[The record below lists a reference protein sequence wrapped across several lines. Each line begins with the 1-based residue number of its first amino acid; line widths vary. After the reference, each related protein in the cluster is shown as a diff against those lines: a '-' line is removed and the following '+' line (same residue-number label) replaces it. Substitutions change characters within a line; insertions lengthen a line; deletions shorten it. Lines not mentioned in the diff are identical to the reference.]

1 MAARLQQI
9 IMTIIATLAFWFAVG
24 MIDMVTMSSGTR
36 DAAAII
42 AFLVTLM
49 LWTILALTPPKTAAK
64 PAESAK
70 AKRNV
75 SGTSD
80 DRLALLLNLMTEDE
94 RHTLQTRLADE
105 LAGDGEISL
114 ADLLAAQ
121 DNQDNEAMFREK
133 TS

>member
-24 MIDMVTMSSGTR
+24 MIDMVTMSSDTR

-64 PAESAK
+64 AEKSAK
-70 AKRNV
+70 TKRSA
-75 SGTSD
+75 SGTPD

-105 LAGDGEISL
+105 LTGDGEISL

-121 DNQDNEAMFREK
+121 DNEAMFREK
-133 TS
+133 AP